1 MNYRKNMFALL
12 VAGTLITGCGGGGT
26 DISGGS
32 SGGSTGGTTSGS
44 TGTGSTV
51 TAGPAVSIVADA
63 LTTKFIALKGYSSVT
78 TETAPVT
85 FTVYDSNGVG
95 VPNQLVDL
103 SFAINSSSDAANVGY
118 SLSSSQATTNS
129 SGKITVYVHSGTVP
143 RVISVTAKLHSNSA
157 ISGNSATIATGT
169 GLPGSSDGVSNG
181 VSPIGKEKSSINANV
196 VGASSTFNIRLTD
209 RFGANVPDG
218 TVVRFSAT
226 HGSVQGNLQGG
237 TTSQFCTVTDGDCEG
252 TLTSNGDYV
261 GPVYVLAYALGE
273 EGFDDKNGDGI
284 LQESEAFDTSGT
296 ALFNSSSE
304 PLKTPLIDVNDPDYV
319 DYNGDNQ
326 WQAPDDVYQ
335 GRACVQSLIDA
346 GHCNDQTIPLW
357 QFTKFTFSGMG
368 NGLSVAQLE
377 VWDGNKW
384 NSVTSSVDVSSNK
397 YFRVIF
403 ASISQDDNS
412 LMPIPS
418 DSEITLNSTNG
429 GAVVYQVKPDGYSSY
444 NATQESD
451 FAVAHSTEIDF
462 TKNLVVTDTYPSV
475 LSKPFYYYFE
485 IPKETSVVTSTGLLT
500 IVAENTVDS
509 VTSAISVS
517 PVALTDTAPATP

>member
-51 TAGPAVSIVADA
+51 TAGPAASIVADA
-63 LTTKFIALKGYSSVT
+63 LTTKFIALKGYNSVT

-95 VPNQLVDL
+95 VPNQLVDV

-169 GLPGSSDGVSNG
+169 GLPGSSDGTSNG
-181 VSPIGKEKSSINANV
+181 MSAIGQGKSAINANV

-218 TVVRFSAT
+218 TVVRFSST
-226 HGSVQGNLQGG
+226 HGAVQGNLPGG
-237 TTSQFCTVTDGDCEG
+237 TTSQFCTVTDGACEG
-252 TLTSNGDYV
+252 KLISNSDYV
-261 GPVYVLAYALGE
+261 GPVYLLAYTLGE
-273 EGFDDKNGDGI
+273 EGFKDTNGDGI
-284 LQESEAFDTSGT
+284 LQESEAFDTSGLP
-296 ALFNSSSE
+296 LFNASSE
-304 PLKTPLIDVNDPDYV
+304 PLKSPLVDMNNPDYV

-326 WQAPDDVYQ
+326 WQAPDEVYQ

-346 GHCNDQTIPLW
+346 GHCKDQTIPVW
-357 QFTKFTFSGMG
+357 QYTKFTFSGMG
-368 NGLSVAQLE
+368 DGLSVAQLE
-377 VWDGNKW
+377 MWDGSKW
-384 NSVTSSVDVSSNK
+384 VNATSSVDVSTNQ

-403 ASISQDDNS
+403 ASFSQEDS
-412 LMPIPS
+412 TLMPIPS
-418 DSEITLNSTNG
+418 DSKITVTSTNG
-429 GAVVYQVKPDGYSSY
+429 GSIVYQAKPSGYGSY
-444 NATQESD
+444 NASQESA
-451 FAVAHSTEIDF
+451 FAISNKSEIDF
-462 TKNLVVTDTYPSV
+462 TKNLSASIAYPSV

-485 IPKETSVVTSTGLLT
+485 IPKETTITSSSGLLNASAESTVDLAKSTIATST
-500 IVAENTVDS
+500 
-509 VTSAISVS
+509 VT
-517 PVALTDTAPATP
+517 LTD